1 MTAPRLDELPACAEA
16 LPSLPEVVN
25 YLIRS
30 LKDEGA
36 DVDTIAHHI
45 NSDPAITARLLAA
58 ANAASSGVSSR
69 IHSAKQAF
77 IVLGVDRIVS
87 IILASA
93 LIHRFDPGGAGF
105 DARLLWRHSLGVAS
119 CAKVLAQQIGANPDV
134 AFTAGLLHDIGQLLM
149 YTASPVDY
157 VEALELRRD
166 QDISIVSAEQ
176 LVFGYDH
183 THAGRTLAQTWNLPV
198 EIEEAI
204 SAHHAPDD
212 FESEMGN
219 LIHVS
224 EVVSHALDLGEQPN
238 NLVPEL
244 SELACANLGLSWPKF
259 ATHFAEIEARY
270 DGLRLA
276 LGL

>member
-1 MTAPRLDELPACAEA
+1 MSLPSLDELSFHAEA
-16 LPSLPEVVN
+16 LPSLPEVVS

-36 DVDTIAHHI
+36 DVDTIANHI

-58 ANAASSGVSSR
+58 ANSVGSGLSSR

-93 LIHRFDPGGAGF
+93 LIHRFDTGGSAF
-105 DARLLWRHSLGVAS
+105 DARMLWRHSLGVAS
-119 CAKVLAQQIGANPDV
+119 CARVLAGQTGLDPEV

-149 YTASPVDY
+149 YTASPIDY
-157 VEALELRRD
+157 VQSLELRRD
-166 QDISIVSAEQ
+166 TDISIVAAEQ
-176 LVFGYDH
+176 AIFGYDH
-183 THAGRTLAQTWNLPV
+183 TQAGRALAQAWKLPI

-204 SAHHAPDD
+204 CAHHEPDD
-212 FESEMGN
+212 FGSEMGN
-219 LIHVS
+219 LVHVS
-224 EVVSHALDLGEQPN
+224 EVLSHALDLGEQPN
-238 NLVPEL
+238 NRVPEL
-244 SELACANLGLSWPKF
+244 SELACANLGLSWPKL
-259 ATHFAEIEARY
+259 AGHFAEIEARY

>member
-1 MTAPRLDELPACAEA
+1 MSTPSLEELQSHAEA

-45 NSDPAITARLLAA
+45 NADPAITARLLAA
-58 ANAASSGVSSR
+58 ANSVGVGTSRR
-69 IHSAKQAF
+69 IHSAREAF
-77 IVLGVDRIVS
+77 IVLGVDRIVN
-87 IILASA
+87 IILATA
-93 LIHRFDPGGAGF
+93 LIHRFDTGGKAF
-105 DARLLWRHSLGVAS
+105 DARQLWRHSLGVAT
-119 CAKVLAQQIGANPDV
+119 CARVLAGHCNINPDA

-149 YTASPVDY
+149 YTASPINYMRV
-157 VEALELRRD
+157 LELRGNED
-166 QDISIVSAEQ
+166 LPIVSAEHGI
-176 LVFGYDH
+176 FGYDH
-183 THAGRTLAQTWNLPV
+183 AQAGQVLARNWNLPA

-204 SAHHAPDD
+204 SVHHAPDD
-212 FESEMGN
+212 FGAEMGN

-224 EVVSHALDLGEQPN
+224 EVLSHALDLGEQAN
-238 NLVPEL
+238 NRVPDL
-244 SELACANLGLSWPKF
+244 SDLACANLGLSWANF
-259 ATHFAEIEARY
+259 AGDFAEIEARY

>member
-1 MTAPRLDELPACAEA
+1 MSLPSLDELSFHAEA
-16 LPSLPEVVN
+16 LPSLPEVVS

-36 DVDTIAHHI
+36 DVDTIANHI

-58 ANAASSGVSSR
+58 ANSVGSGLSSR

-93 LIHRFDPGGAGF
+93 LIHRFDTGGSAF
-105 DARLLWRHSLGVAS
+105 DARMLWRHSLGVAS
-119 CAKVLAQQIGANPDV
+119 CARVLAGQTGLDPEV

-149 YTASPVDY
+149 YTASPIDY
-157 VEALELRRD
+157 VQTLELRRD
-166 QDISIVSAEQ
+166 TDISIVAAEQ
-176 LVFGYDH
+176 AIFGYDH
-183 THAGRTLAQTWNLPV
+183 TQAGRALAQAWKLPI

-204 SAHHAPDD
+204 CAHHEPDD
-212 FESEMGN
+212 FGSEMGN
-219 LIHVS
+219 LVHVS
-224 EVVSHALDLGEQPN
+224 EVLSHALDLGEQPN
-238 NLVPEL
+238 NRVPEL
-244 SELACANLGLSWPKF
+244 SELACANLGLSWPKL
-259 ATHFAEIEARY
+259 AGYFAEIEARY

-276 LGL
+276 LAL

>member
-1 MTAPRLDELPACAEA
+1 MNPPRLEELPAYAET

-36 DVDTIAHHI
+36 DVDTIANHI

-58 ANAASSGVSSR
+58 ANSVGSGLSSR
-69 IHSAKQAF
+69 IHSARQAF
-77 IVLGVDRIVS
+77 IVLGVDRIVG
-87 IILASA
+87 IILATS
-93 LIHRFDPGGAGF
+93 LIHRFDAGGTGF
-105 DARLLWRHSLGVAS
+105 DARQLWRHSLGVAS
-119 CAKVLAQQIGANPDV
+119 CARVLAQESGINPDA

-149 YTASPVDY
+149 YTASPIDY
-157 VEALELRRD
+157 RLALELRRAD
-166 QDISIVSAEQ
+166 DISIVAAERA
-176 LVFGYDH
+176 VFGYDH
-183 THAGRTLAQTWNLPV
+183 SLAGETLARTWNLPR

-204 SAHHAPDD
+204 AAHHAPD
-212 FESEMGN
+212 ECGSEMGN

-224 EVVSHALDLGEQPN
+224 EVLSHALDLGEQPN
-238 NLVPEL
+238 NLVPDL
-244 SELACANLGLSWPKF
+244 SELACADLGLSWTKF
-259 ATHFAEIEARY
+259 SGHFAEIEARY

>member
-1 MTAPRLDELPACAEA
+1 MNPPRLDELSSYADT

-36 DVDTIAHHI
+36 DVDTIVHHI
-45 NSDPAITARLLAA
+45 NADPAITARLLAA
-58 ANAASSGVSSR
+58 ANSVGSGLSSR
-69 IHSAKQAF
+69 IYSAKQAF
-77 IVLGVDRIVS
+77 IVLGVDRIVG

-93 LIHRFDPGGAGF
+93 LIHRLDSGGAGF
-105 DARLLWRHSLGVAS
+105 DARQLWRHSLGVAC
-119 CAKVLAQQIGANPDV
+119 CARVLAEQSGINPDA

-149 YTASPVDY
+149 YTASPIDY
-157 VEALELRRD
+157 LQVLELRRN
-166 QDISIVSAEQ
+166 QDISIVAAEHA
-176 LVFGYDH
+176 VFGYDH
-183 THAGRTLAQTWNLPV
+183 AQAGQALAQTWNLPS

-204 SAHHAPDD
+204 SAHHAPDE
-212 FESEMGN
+212 FGTEMGN

-224 EVVSHALDLGEQPN
+224 EVLSHALDLGEQSN
-238 NLVPEL
+238 NRVPEL

-259 ATHFAEIEARY
+259 AGHFAEIEARY

>member
-1 MTAPRLDELPACAEA
+1 MNPPRLDELSSYADT

-36 DVDTIAHHI
+36 DVDTIVHHI
-45 NSDPAITARLLAA
+45 NADPAITARLLAA
-58 ANAASSGVSSR
+58 ANSVGSGLSSR
-69 IHSAKQAF
+69 IYSAKQAF
-77 IVLGVDRIVS
+77 IVLGVDRIVG

-93 LIHRFDPGGAGF
+93 LIHRLDSGGAGF
-105 DARLLWRHSLGVAS
+105 DARQLWRHSLGVAC
-119 CAKVLAQQIGANPDV
+119 CARVLAEQSGINPDA

-149 YTASPVDY
+149 YTASSMDY
-157 VEALELRRD
+157 LQVLELRRNE
-166 QDISIVSAEQ
+166 DISIVAAEHA
-176 LVFGYDH
+176 VFGYDH
-183 THAGRTLAQTWNLPV
+183 AQAGQALAQTWNLPS

-204 SAHHAPDD
+204 SAHHAPDE
-212 FESEMGN
+212 FGTEMGN

-224 EVVSHALDLGEQPN
+224 EVLSHALDLGEQSN
-238 NLVPEL
+238 NRVPEL

-259 ATHFAEIEARY
+259 AGHFAEIEARY

>member
-1 MTAPRLDELPACAEA
+1 MNPPRLDELSSYADT

-36 DVDTIAHHI
+36 DVDTIVHHI
-45 NSDPAITARLLAA
+45 NADPAITARLLAA
-58 ANAASSGVSSR
+58 ANAVGSGLSSR
-69 IHSAKQAF
+69 IYSAKQAF
-77 IVLGVDRIVS
+77 IVLGVDRIVG
-87 IILASA
+87 IIVASA
-93 LIHRFDPGGAGF
+93 LIHRLDSGGSGF
-105 DARLLWRHSLGVAS
+105 DARQLWRHSLGVAC
-119 CAKVLAQQIGANPDV
+119 CARVLAEQSGINPDA

-149 YTASPVDY
+149 YTASPIDY
-157 VEALELRRD
+157 LQVLELRRN
-166 QDISIVSAEQ
+166 QDISIVAAEHA
-176 LVFGYDH
+176 VFGYDH
-183 THAGRTLAQTWNLPV
+183 AQAGQALAQTWNLPS

-204 SAHHAPDD
+204 SAHHAPDE
-212 FESEMGN
+212 FGTEMGN

-224 EVVSHALDLGEQPN
+224 EVLSHALDLGEQSN
-238 NLVPEL
+238 NRVPEL

-259 ATHFAEIEARY
+259 AGHFAESEARY

>member
-1 MTAPRLDELPACAEA
+1 MTTPGLEELQSHAEA

-30 LKDEGA
+30 LRDEGA

-45 NSDPAITARLLAA
+45 NADPAITARLLSA
-58 ANAASSGVSSR
+58 ANSVGAGTSR
-69 IHSAKQAF
+69 RINSAREAF
-77 IVLGVDRIVS
+77 IVLGVNRIVN
-87 IILASA
+87 IILATA
-93 LIHRFDPGGAGF
+93 LIHHFDTGGKSF
-105 DARLLWRHSLGVAS
+105 DVRQLWRHSLGVAS
-119 CAKVLAQQIGANPDV
+119 CARVLADRCNINPDA

-157 VEALELRRD
+157 MRVLELRGNEAL
-166 QDISIVSAEQ
+166 SIVAAERTI
-176 LVFGYDH
+176 FGYDH
-183 THAGRTLAQTWNLPV
+183 AQAGQVLARNWNLPP

-204 SAHHAPDD
+204 SAHHAPD
-212 FESEMGN
+212 ELGAEMGN

-224 EVVSHALDLGEQPN
+224 EVLSHALDLGEQAN
-238 NLVPEL
+238 NRVPDL
-244 SELACANLGLSWPKF
+244 SDLACANLGLSWTNF
-259 ATHFAEIEARY
+259 AGDSAEIEARY